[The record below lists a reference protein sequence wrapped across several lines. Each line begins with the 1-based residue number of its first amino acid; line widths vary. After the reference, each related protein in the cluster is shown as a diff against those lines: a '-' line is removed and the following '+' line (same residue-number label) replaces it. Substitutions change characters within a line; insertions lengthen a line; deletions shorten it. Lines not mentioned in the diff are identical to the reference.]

1 MGIDVDHV
9 LGLANGTI
17 PPDNGKE
24 MHFLRVLKNAAQ
36 PSSPEEVAWLK
47 LVSDQNAKV
56 APPGSSSV
64 QSDADEAYDDLM
76 TQCDELLAE
85 NAMLSSKVFQL
96 EANISNTWEQHEKIL
111 RQLKSDISA
120 IQRKLEALSGDNHSL
135 TLLASARTAE
145 LEALRADL
153 DKAAQSA
160 LTERVKAIEADNL
173 QVYERNVRLANQT
186 SVLLKE
192 LKRLIPPKMKCPK
205 CEGQAIYYDLST
217 YRTGSDYDPR
227 QSADV
232 CSNCQGAG
240 YIRNPD
246 RQVIGDIESYM
257 K

>member
-1 MGIDVDHV
+1 MEIDVGRV
-9 LGLANGTI
+9 LGLANETI
-17 PPDNGKE
+17 SPENGKE
-24 MHFLRVLKNAAQ
+24 MHFLRVLKNAAH

-47 LVSDQNAKV
+47 LVSDQSAKG
-56 APPGSSSV
+56 APPGSLV
-64 QSDADEAYDDLM
+64 KNDADEAYDDLM
-76 TQCDELLAE
+76 MQCDELLGE
-85 NAMLSSKVFQL
+85 NAKLSSSVFEL
-96 EANISNTWEQHEKIL
+96 EATISKDSKQHERIQ

-186 SVLLKE
+186 NVLLKE
-192 LKRLIPPKMKCPK
+192 LKRLIPPKTKCPK

-232 CSNCQGAG
+232 CSNCHGAG

-246 RQVIGDIESYM
+246 RQVIGDIESNL